1 MKLDDKPTTTVKTTA
16 HSIVMTSS
24 HLHGPDYFDKLMTA
38 MLDIPVCE
46 FIKLINSVVYILLR
60 VDNLLIVVIN
70 CMTVALMI
78 FLIWFYHYHTN
89 WVKGRNGT
97 EMGRCRERVNDNSN
111 SRELIT
117 YNQIH
122 ML

>member
-46 FIKLINSVVYILLR
+46 FIKLINSVVYILLG

-70 CMTVALMI
+70 CMIVALMI

-89 WVKGRNGT
+89 WVKARKRDGNGK
-97 EMGRCRERVNDNSN
+97 MQRK
-111 SRELIT
+111 SR
-117 YNQIH
+117 
-122 ML
+122 